1 MNPYSFSSS
10 VHSEQSKNA
19 RPTAHRIA
27 LATLV
32 AVISHLM
39 LFACWMTYD
48 AVFEQTGGCFTGDG
62 LLELLVLGLSFA
74 TFSVVSIIAA
84 IKVRKWRIVV
94 AATCCFA
101 PVIFFLIAVLVRF
114 FL

>member
-1 MNPYSFSSS
+1 MNPDSFSSS
-10 VHSEQSKNA
+10 VHSDQSKNA
-19 RPTAHRIA
+19 SSTAHRIA

-32 AVISHLM
+32 VAILHLM
-39 LFACWMTYD
+39 FFACWMTYD
-48 AVFEQTGGCFTGDG
+48 LVFEQTGGCFTGDG
-62 LLELLVLGLSFA
+62 LLELFVLGLSFA

-84 IKVRKWRIVV
+84 VKARKWRIVI

-101 PVIFFLIAVLVRF
+101 PVTFFLIAVLVRF